1 MTRWLAAGFAAVCIV
16 GSAIAVWLVV
26 VDGGESKTTSP
37 GAEGR
42 TDAAPEAA
50 AADEAAKPGAV
61 HFTVSASGDLLM
73 HQPLLDRALANGNG
87 GEYDFAPFF
96 DRIEPY
102 VAGVDLGLC
111 HLETPMGPGPPSTYP
126 IFNTPTGLAAS
137 IRRSGWDAC
146 STASNHSLDQGQ
158 NGHRRHGE
166 GARTSAT
173 STHTGSFS
181 SEQAAGR
188 PTIVNVHGVKVGFVA
203 YTDATNGIPAP
214 HPWSVNEYSANNPK
228 AGAKAIIH
236 DAREARDAGADAVIV
251 QIHWGTENSQT
262 PNASQLAVAKKLTGA
277 KVISVVVGQGPHVV
291 QPIERING
299 KFVVFSEGNLVSNQ
313 GASSG
318 LPDRDPGRDHRPAAL
333 QGGRRPRERPA
344 GDLRPDLGPAERLR
358 GPSREA
364 VRRRRAERVAR
375 SHRLGGGQGRRLR
388 SRSSDRWRRR
398 SSSDPT
404 A

>member
-1 MTRWLAAGFAAVCIV
+1 MTRWLAAAFAVVCVV
-16 GSAIAVWLVV
+16 GSAVAVWLVV
-26 VDGGESKTTSP
+26 VDGGEGKTTSP
-37 GAEGR
+37 PAEGR
-42 TDAAPEAA
+42 TEAAPESA
-50 AADEAAKPGAV
+50 AADEAAAKPGAV

-73 HQPLLDRALANGNG
+73 HQPLLDQALANGNG

-102 VAGVDLGLC
+102 VAKVDLGLC

-158 NGHRRHGE
+158 KGIDGTVKALHKRDID
-166 GARTSAT
+166 
-173 STHTGSFS
+173 HTGSFS
-181 SEQAAGR
+181 SEKAAGR

-214 HPWSVNEYSANNPK
+214 HPWSVNEYPANNPK

-236 DAREARDAGADAVIV
+236 DAREARDAGADAVIA
-251 QIHWGTENSQT
+251 QIHWGTENSQS
-262 PNASQLAVAKKLTGA
+262 PNGSQRAVAKKLTSA
-277 KVISVVVGQGPHVV
+277 KVISVVVGQGPHMV
-291 QPIERING
+291 QPIERMNG

-318 LPDRDPGRDHRPAAL
+318 LPTETQDGIIALLHFKAVGDRVT
-333 QGGRRPRERPA
+333 
-344 GDLRPDLGPAERLR
+344 
-358 GPSREA
+358 
-364 VRRRRAERVAR
+364 VRRVTYVPTWVRMSDYVVLPATP
-375 SHRLGGGQGRRLR
+375 SGGGELNASHDRTVSVVGRG
-388 SRSSDRWRRR
+388 DGFK
-398 SSSDPT
+398 PEF
-404 A
+404 